1 MKITFKILIL
11 GLLSVTQLNAQ
22 DLNSFK
28 AVWPTGYVLTSA
40 SNKKGPVIMAD
51 FDGDGAKD
59 LACVLYNK
67 KSGVPIFLLYLSSK
81 PKTAKYCDWVYMMHD
96 LTYDEGILGIFSD
109 NGSMGIY
116 GAMKF
121 KYDLVKQDLDLIE
134 TDGEIEVKFKS
145 WKIPGR

>member
-1 MKITFKILIL
+1 
-11 GLLSVTQLNAQ
+11 
-22 DLNSFK
+22 
-28 AVWPTGYVLTSA
+28 
-40 SNKKGPVIMAD
+40 
-51 FDGDGAKD
+51 
-59 LACVLYNK
+59 
-67 KSGVPIFLLYLSSK
+67 
-81 PKTAKYCDWVYMMHD
+81 MMHD

>member
-51 FDGDGAKD
+51 FD
-59 LACVLYNK
+59 
-67 KSGVPIFLLYLSSK
+67 
-81 PKTAKYCDWVYMMHD
+81 
-96 LTYDEGILGIFSD
+96 
-109 NGSMGIY
+109 
-116 GAMKF
+116 
-121 KYDLVKQDLDLIE
+121 
-134 TDGEIEVKFKS
+134 
-145 WKIPGR
+145 